1 VQAYIAE
8 HINRHA
14 LNLAARLACPYF
26 EMMDPILQQAEGR
39 GSGGGGG
46 MGSQEGVLA
55 YTVVLA
61 NAVLLPRVHHTACAG
76 KLSAAAA
83 TPQEQASGA

>member
-1 VQAYIAE
+1 
-8 HINRHA
+8 
-14 LNLAARLACPYF
+14 
-26 EMMDPILQQAEGR
+26 
-39 GSGGGGG
+39 